1 MESPYTCVNFNFE
14 LVFGHR
20 STSTRRKTMWALVAI
35 RDIGPFAF
43 DDVLERFNEDEY
55 LLAIKALA
63 RAKTRYGNG
72 FRLFHNIF

>member
-1 MESPYTCVNFNFE
+1 
-14 LVFGHR
+14 
-20 STSTRRKTMWALVAI
+20 MWALVAI

-72 FRLFHNIF
+72 FRLFHNMF